1 MTEEYIMMQDII
13 QEHKERIQNIKKYYP
28 YFKLADNSLLQW
40 KEGKYSCLDMG
51 YITMAVLR
59 FFIDENNLKD
69 KDVTY
74 QEYENFLHTILVR
87 DFQLK
92 VSEGEEKELC
102 AYLFDKLLNEGKPFS
117 FDYFDPK
124 DHQKKAIHMKL
135 IESRIVDSVLFY
147 RITSDAIEFYLDT
160 KEIKEESSIS
170 VEQLLLSKLI
180 DTQNFKGGIEVVKRI
195 NREVSKLKLRRNEV
209 LALLSADVFEGK
221 KVYEAYVN
229 DITKWF
235 DEEQRLFKKNSE
247 LIEKALEKAELDKKG
262 KENARFY
269 AMMDEIYTLELE
281 IKKAMYKHSE
291 LLSLC
296 TSLQLQADEIVKKS
310 KLSTLR
316 NSFDFNHAMNK
327 MMENDNVQAMEAMI
341 LPLFRLNLKKQFS
354 FAQTENLI
362 HMKAENQEETEI
374 ITEGEE
380 AAYVYEDELEE
391 QRISDNFD
399 RIVGIL
405 FEKLQ
410 REQTFSLHQFNEELT
425 EKLGERVLKNADYYT
440 FLVHMCQKDTYSVRE
455 IRQKPDTFFEEIVHE
470 ILERKSDYD
479 ELCFRLLRK
488 GEETV
493 KITEM
498 LEISDIQF
506 EKVDESWKKEI

>member
-40 KEGKYSCLDMG
+40 KEGKYACLDMG

-74 QEYENFLHTILVR
+74 EEYEIFLHTILVR

-92 VSEGEEKELC
+92 ISEEEEKELT

-124 DHQKKAIHMKL
+124 DHQKKSIRIKL
-135 IESRIVDSVLFY
+135 IESRIADSILYY

-180 DTQNFKGGIEVVKRI
+180 DTRNFKGGIEVVKRI
-195 NREVSKLKLRRNEV
+195 NRQVSKLKLRKNEV
-209 LALLSADVFEGK
+209 LSVLSVDVFQGK
-221 KVYEAYVN
+221 KVYEDYVN

-247 LIEKALEKAELDKKG
+247 LIEKALEKAQLDKKG
-262 KENARFY
+262 KENQSFF

-281 IKKAMYKHSE
+281 IKKAMYQHSE

-296 TSLQLQADEIVKKS
+296 TSLQLQVDEIVKKS

-316 NSFDFNHAMNK
+316 NSFDFNHAINK
-327 MMENDNVQAMEAMI
+327 IMENDNLQALEALI
-341 LPLFRLNLKKQFS
+341 FPLLQLNIKKQFPLT
-354 FAQTENLI
+354 ATENLL
-362 HMKAENQEETEI
+362 HMKGENEEETEAVSR
-374 ITEGEE
+374 GEE
-380 AAYVYEDELEE
+380 VAYVYEDEWEE
-391 QRISDNFD
+391 QRISSNFD
-399 RIVGIL
+399 LIVSVL
-405 FEKLQ
+405 FEKLMS
-410 REQTFSLHQFNEELT
+410 EGSFSLRELNSELT
-425 EKLGERVLKNADYYT
+425 LRFGENVLKNADYYT
-440 FLVHMCQKDTYSVRE
+440 FLVHMCQKDFYTVKE
-455 IRQKPDTFFEEIVHE
+455 IREKPDTFFEEIVHE
-470 ILERKSDYD
+470 ILQRKASYD
-479 ELCFRLLRK
+479 NLCFYLHRK
-488 GEETV
+488 GEDTV

-506 EKVDESWKKEI
+506 EKVDEEWKKEI

>member
-40 KEGKYSCLDMG
+40 KEGKYACLDMG

-74 QEYENFLHTILVR
+74 EEYESFIHTILVR
-87 DFQLK
+87 DFLLMI
-92 VSEGEEKELC
+92 SEEEEKELC

-124 DHQKKAIHMKL
+124 DHQKKSIRMKL
-135 IESRIVDSVLFY
+135 IESRIVDSILFY

-195 NREVSKLKLRRNEV
+195 NREVTKLKLRRNEV
-209 LALLSADVFEGK
+209 LAVLSADIFEGK

-262 KENARFY
+262 KENARFF

-296 TSLQLQADEIVKKS
+296 TSLQLQVDEIVKKS

-316 NSFDFNHAMNK
+316 NSFDFSHAMNK
-327 MMENDNVQAMEAMI
+327 MMENDNVEAMASLI
-341 LPLFRLNLKKQFS
+341 LPLFQLNIKKQFS
-354 FAQTENLI
+354 LAQTENLI
-362 HMKAENQEETEI
+362 SMKGEDQEETEKVSA
-374 ITEGEE
+374 GEE
-380 AAYVYEDELEE
+380 VAYVYEDELED
-391 QRISDNFD
+391 QRISNNFD
-399 RIVGIL
+399 LIVGIL
-405 FEKLQ
+405 LEKLMV
-410 REQTFSLHQFNEELT
+410 EESFSLGQFNEELT
-425 EKLGERVLKNADYYT
+425 EKFGEKVLKNADYYT
-440 FLVHMCQKDTYSVRE
+440 FLVHMCQKDLYSVKE
-455 IRQKPDTFFEEIVHE
+455 IREKPDTFFEEIIHE
-470 ILERKSDYD
+470 ILQKENEYD
-479 ELCFRLLRK
+479 GISFRLIRK
-488 GEETV
+488 GEETI

-506 EKVDESWKKEI
+506 EKVKE

>member
-74 QEYENFLHTILVR
+74 SEYQSFMHTILAR
-87 DFQLK
+87 DFELK
-92 VSEGEEKELC
+92 IAEEEEKELC

-117 FDYFDPK
+117 FEYFDPK
-124 DHQKKAIHMKL
+124 DHQKKSIRMKL
-135 IESRIVDSVLFY
+135 IESTIVDSVLFY
-147 RITSDAIEFYLDT
+147 KITSDAIEFYLDT

-195 NREVSKLKLRRNEV
+195 NREVTKLKLRRNEV
-209 LALLSADVFEGK
+209 LVMLSADVFEGK
-221 KVYEAYVN
+221 KVYETYVN

-247 LIEKALEKAELDKKG
+247 LIEKALQKAELDKKG
-262 KENARFY
+262 KENARFF

-296 TSLQLQADEIVKKS
+296 TTLQLQADEIVKKS

-316 NSFDFNHAMNK
+316 NSFDFTHAMNK
-327 MMENDNVQAMEAMI
+327 MMENDNVEAMEALI
-341 LPLFRLNLKKQFS
+341 KPLLQLNIKKQFS
-354 FAQTENLI
+354 LAQTENLI
-362 HMKAENQEETEI
+362 NLKGENQEETEAVI
-374 ITEGEE
+374 RGEE
-380 AAYVYEDELEE
+380 EAYVYEDELEE
-391 QRISDNFD
+391 ERISNNFEF
-399 RIVGIL
+399 IVRVL
-405 FEKLQ
+405 LEKLQ
-410 REQTFSLHQFNEELT
+410 KEHTFSLGQLNEELT
-425 EKLGERVLKNADYYT
+425 ETFGAGVLKNADYYT
-440 FLVHMCQKDTYSVRE
+440 FLVHMCQKDTYSVKE
-455 IRQKPDTFFEEIVHE
+455 IREKPDTFFEEIVHD
-470 ILERKSDYD
+470 ILQRQNDYD
-479 ELCFRLLRK
+479 EICFRLHRK

-498 LEISDIQF
+498 FEISDIQF
-506 EKVDESWKKEI
+506 EKVEK

>member
-74 QEYENFLHTILVR
+74 SEYQSFMHTILAR
-87 DFQLK
+87 DFELK
-92 VSEGEEKELC
+92 IAEEEEKELC

-117 FDYFDPK
+117 FEYFDPK
-124 DHQKKAIHMKL
+124 DHQKKSIRMKL
-135 IESRIVDSVLFY
+135 IESTIVDSVLFY
-147 RITSDAIEFYLDT
+147 KITSDAIEFYLDT

-195 NREVSKLKLRRNEV
+195 NREVTKLKLRRNEV
-209 LALLSADVFEGK
+209 LVMLSADVFEGK

-229 DITKWF
+229 DITRWF

-247 LIEKALEKAELDKKG
+247 LIEKALQKAELDKKG
-262 KENARFY
+262 KENARFF

-296 TSLQLQADEIVKKS
+296 TTLQLQADEIVKKS

-316 NSFDFNHAMNK
+316 NSFDFTHAMNK
-327 MMENDNVQAMEAMI
+327 MMENDNVEAMEALI
-341 LPLFRLNLKKQFS
+341 KPLLQLNIKKQFS
-354 FAQTENLI
+354 LAQTENLI
-362 HMKAENQEETEI
+362 NLKGENQEETEAVI
-374 ITEGEE
+374 RGEE
-380 AAYVYEDELEE
+380 EAYVYEDELEE
-391 QRISDNFD
+391 ERISNNFEF
-399 RIVGIL
+399 IVRVL
-405 FEKLQ
+405 LEKLQ
-410 REQTFSLHQFNEELT
+410 KEHTFSLGQLNEELT
-425 EKLGERVLKNADYYT
+425 ETFGAGVLKNADYYT
-440 FLVHMCQKDTYSVRE
+440 FLVHMCQKDTYSVKE
-455 IRQKPDTFFEEIVHE
+455 IREKPDTFFEEIVHD
-470 ILERKSDYD
+470 ILQRQNDYD
-479 ELCFRLLRK
+479 EICFRLHRK

-498 LEISDIQF
+498 FEISDIQF
-506 EKVDESWKKEI
+506 EKVEK

>member
-74 QEYENFLHTILVR
+74 LEYQSFMHTILAR
-87 DFQLK
+87 DFELK
-92 VSEGEEKELC
+92 IAEEEEKELC

-117 FDYFDPK
+117 FEYFDPK
-124 DHQKKAIHMKL
+124 DHQKKSIRMKL
-135 IESRIVDSVLFY
+135 IESTIVDSVLFY
-147 RITSDAIEFYLDT
+147 KITSDAIEFYLDT

-195 NREVSKLKLRRNEV
+195 NREVTKLKLRRNEV
-209 LALLSADVFEGK
+209 LVMLSADVFEGK

-247 LIEKALEKAELDKKG
+247 LIEKALQKAELDKKG
-262 KENARFY
+262 KENARFF

-296 TSLQLQADEIVKKS
+296 TTLQLQADEIVKKS

-316 NSFDFNHAMNK
+316 NSFDFTHAMNK
-327 MMENDNVQAMEAMI
+327 MMENDNVEAMEALI
-341 LPLFRLNLKKQFS
+341 KPLLQLNIKKQFS
-354 FAQTENLI
+354 LAQTENLI
-362 HMKAENQEETEI
+362 NLKGENQEETEAVI
-374 ITEGEE
+374 RGEE
-380 AAYVYEDELEE
+380 EAYVYEDELEE
-391 QRISDNFD
+391 ERISNNFEF
-399 RIVGIL
+399 IVRVL
-405 FEKLQ
+405 LEKLKK
-410 REQTFSLHQFNEELT
+410 EHTFSLGQLNEELT
-425 EKLGERVLKNADYYT
+425 ETFGAGVLKNADYYT
-440 FLVHMCQKDTYSVRE
+440 FLVHMCQKDTYSVKE
-455 IRQKPDTFFEEIVHE
+455 IREKPDTFFEEIVHDILQRQNDYYE
-470 ILERKSDYD
+470 I
-479 ELCFRLLRK
+479 CFRLHRK

-498 LEISDIQF
+498 FEISDIQF
-506 EKVDESWKKEI
+506 EKVEK

>member
-74 QEYENFLHTILVR
+74 SEYQSFMHTILAR
-87 DFQLK
+87 DFELK
-92 VSEGEEKELC
+92 IAEEEEKELC

-117 FDYFDPK
+117 FEYFDPK
-124 DHQKKAIHMKL
+124 DHQKKSIRMKL
-135 IESRIVDSVLFY
+135 IESTIVDSVLFY
-147 RITSDAIEFYLDT
+147 KITSDAIEFYLDT

-195 NREVSKLKLRRNEV
+195 NREVTKLKLRRNEV
-209 LALLSADVFEGK
+209 LVMLSADVFEGK

-247 LIEKALEKAELDKKG
+247 LIEKALQKAELDKKG
-262 KENARFY
+262 KENARFF

-296 TSLQLQADEIVKKS
+296 TTLQLQADEIVKKS

-316 NSFDFNHAMNK
+316 NSFDFTHAMNK
-327 MMENDNVQAMEAMI
+327 MMENDNVEAMEALI
-341 LPLFRLNLKKQFS
+341 KPLLQLNIKKQFS
-354 FAQTENLI
+354 LAQTENLI
-362 HMKAENQEETEI
+362 NLKGENQEETEAVI
-374 ITEGEE
+374 RGEE
-380 AAYVYEDELEE
+380 EAYVYEDELEE
-391 QRISDNFD
+391 ERISNNFEF
-399 RIVGIL
+399 IVRVL
-405 FEKLQ
+405 LEKLQ
-410 REQTFSLHQFNEELT
+410 KEHTFSLGQLNEELT
-425 EKLGERVLKNADYYT
+425 ETFGAGVLKNADYYT
-440 FLVHMCQKDTYSVRE
+440 FLVHMCQKDTYSVKE
-455 IRQKPDTFFEEIVHE
+455 IREKPDTFFEEIVHD
-470 ILERKSDYD
+470 ILQRQNDYD
-479 ELCFRLLRK
+479 EICFRLHRK

-498 LEISDIQF
+498 FEISDIQF
-506 EKVDESWKKEI
+506 EKVEK

>member
-74 QEYENFLHTILVR
+74 SEYQSFMHTILAR
-87 DFQLK
+87 DFELK
-92 VSEGEEKELC
+92 IDEEEEKELC

-117 FDYFDPK
+117 FEYFDPK
-124 DHQKKAIHMKL
+124 DHQKKSIRMKL
-135 IESRIVDSVLFY
+135 IESTIVDSVLFY
-147 RITSDAIEFYLDT
+147 KITSDAIEFYLDT

-195 NREVSKLKLRRNEV
+195 NREVTKLKLRRNEV
-209 LALLSADVFEGK
+209 LVMLSADVFEGK

-247 LIEKALEKAELDKKG
+247 LIEKALQKAELDKKG
-262 KENARFY
+262 KENARFF

-296 TSLQLQADEIVKKS
+296 TTLQLQADEIVKKS

-316 NSFDFNHAMNK
+316 NSFDFTHAMNK
-327 MMENDNVQAMEAMI
+327 MMENDNVEAMEALI
-341 LPLFRLNLKKQFS
+341 KPLLQLNIKKQFS
-354 FAQTENLI
+354 LAQTENLI
-362 HMKAENQEETEI
+362 NLKGENQEETEAVI
-374 ITEGEE
+374 RGEE
-380 AAYVYEDELEE
+380 EAYVYEDELEE
-391 QRISDNFD
+391 ERISNNFEF
-399 RIVGIL
+399 IVRVL
-405 FEKLQ
+405 LEKLQ
-410 REQTFSLHQFNEELT
+410 KEHTFSLGQLNEELT
-425 EKLGERVLKNADYYT
+425 ETFGAGVLKNADYYT
-440 FLVHMCQKDTYSVRE
+440 FLVHMCQKDTYSVKE
-455 IRQKPDTFFEEIVHE
+455 IREKPDTFFEEIVHD
-470 ILERKSDYD
+470 ILQRQNDYD
-479 ELCFRLLRK
+479 EICFRLHRK

-498 LEISDIQF
+498 FEISDIQF
-506 EKVDESWKKEI
+506 EKVEK

>member
-13 QEHKERIQNIKKYYP
+13 QEHKDRIQNIKKYYP

-40 KEGKYSCLDMG
+40 KEGKYACLDMG

-74 QEYENFLHTILVR
+74 EEYESFMHTIFVR
-87 DFQLK
+87 DFLLL
-92 VSEGEEKELC
+92 VSEQEEKELC

-117 FDYFDPK
+117 FNYFDPK
-124 DHQKKAIHMKL
+124 DHQKKSIRMKL
-135 IESRIVDSVLFY
+135 IESKIVDSVLFY

-195 NREVSKLKLRRNEV
+195 NREVTKLKLRRNEV
-209 LALLSADVFEGK
+209 LAVLSADVFEGK

-247 LIEKALEKAELDKKG
+247 LIEKALEKAELDKRG
-262 KENARFY
+262 KENARFF

-281 IKKAMYKHSE
+281 IKKAMHKHSE

-296 TSLQLQADEIVKKS
+296 TSLQLQVDEVVKKS

-316 NSFDFNHAMNK
+316 NSFDFAHAMNK
-327 MMENDNVQAMEAMI
+327 IMENDNVEAMEALI
-341 LPLFRLNLKKQFS
+341 LPLFQLNLKKHFS
-354 FAQTENLI
+354 LTQTENLI
-362 HMKAENQEETEI
+362 SMKSEEQEETEKLSAGK
-374 ITEGEE
+374 EV
-380 AAYVYEDELEE
+380 AYVYEDEVEE
-391 QRISDNFD
+391 ERISNNFD
-399 RIVGIL
+399 LIVRVL
-405 FEKLQ
+405 LEKLYQ
-410 REQTFSLHQFNEELT
+410 EQSFSLGQFNEELM
-425 EKLGERVLKNADYYT
+425 EKFGEKVLKNADYYT
-440 FLVHMCQKDTYSVRE
+440 FLVHMCQKDSYCVKE
-455 IRQKPDTFFEEIVHE
+455 IKEKPDTFFEEIVHE
-470 ILERKSDYD
+470 ILQKESAYD
-479 ELCFRLLRK
+479 AISFRLIRK
-488 GEETV
+488 GEETI

-506 EKVDESWKKEI
+506 EKVKESWKKEI